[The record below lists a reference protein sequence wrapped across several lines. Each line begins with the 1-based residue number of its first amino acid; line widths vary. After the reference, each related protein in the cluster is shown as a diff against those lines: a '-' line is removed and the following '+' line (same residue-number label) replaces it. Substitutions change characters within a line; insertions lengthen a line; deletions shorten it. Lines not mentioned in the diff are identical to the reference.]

1 MDELKEQ
8 EGQSQEE
15 TQVEDFEL
23 NHSDKLVGVFSE
35 PVSTFKGISK
45 VGVKTSD
52 WLIPLFVVIVIS
64 IISHVVMLNNP
75 AIKYSM
81 MEEQMSAVEERLDDM
96 VESGQMSEEQ
106 KEQQIQQ
113 TRDFM
118 ENQGGTQIIFSAI
131 GILIFT
137 FIMFF
142 IVSGVFFAVS
152 KLGLNGEGD
161 YKSAMGAYGL
171 PHYIIV
177 VQVIVMVILAFV
189 FDRFLQGTSVAA
201 ILDSDKTTFVGW
213 VFGKLDIFSIW
224 FYGVVAVGFAKMFKA
239 ESYGKYFAMVFGL
252 WLGIGFIFW
261 LLADALPFLR
271 WFGA

>member
-1 MDELKEQ
+1 MEELKDQ
-8 EGQSQEE
+8 ENHPQEE
-15 TQVEDFEL
+15 VTDEDFEL

-35 PVSTFKGISK
+35 PASTFQGISN

-52 WLIPLFVVIVIS
+52 WLIPLLVVIVIS

-106 KEQQIQQ
+106 KEQQLQQ

-131 GILIFT
+131 GIIIFT

-152 KLGLNGEGD
+152 KFGLKGDGD
-161 YKSAMGAYGL
+161 YKGAMAAYGL

-201 ILDSDKTTFVGW
+201 ILDSDKTTFAGW
-213 VFGKLDIFSIW
+213 VFSKLDIFSIW

-239 ESYGKYFAMVFGL
+239 ESYGKYFVMVFGL
-252 WLGIGFIFW
+252 WLGVGFIFW

-271 WFGA
+271 WFGV

>member
-1 MDELKEQ
+1 MEELKDQ
-8 EGQSQEE
+8 ENHPQEE
-15 TQVEDFEL
+15 ATDEDFEL

-35 PVSTFKGISK
+35 PASTFQGISK

-52 WLIPLFVVIVIS
+52 WLIPLLVVIVIS

-106 KEQQIQQ
+106 KEQQLQQ
-113 TRDFM
+113 TRNFM

-131 GILIFT
+131 GIIIFT

-152 KLGLNGEGD
+152 KFGLKGDGD
-161 YKSAMGAYGL
+161 YKSAMAAYGL

-201 ILDSDKTTFVGW
+201 ILDSDKTTFTGW
-213 VFGKLDIFSIW
+213 VFSKLDVFSIW

-252 WLGIGFIFW
+252 WLGVGFILW
-261 LLADALPFLR
+261 LLADTLPFLR
-271 WFGA
+271 WFGV

>member
-1 MDELKEQ
+1 MEDLKDQ
-8 EGQSQEE
+8 ENQPQEE
-15 TQVEDFEL
+15 VTDEDFEL

-35 PVSTFKGISK
+35 PASTFQGISK

-96 VESGQMSEEQ
+96 VESGQMTEAQ

-131 GILIFT
+131 GIIIFT

-142 IVSGVFFAVS
+142 IVSGVFYAVS
-152 KLGLNGEGD
+152 KFGLKGDGD
-161 YKSAMGAYGL
+161 YKGAMAAYGL

-201 ILDSDKTTFVGW
+201 ILDSDKTTFAGW
-213 VFGKLDIFSIW
+213 VFSKLDIFSIW
-224 FYGVVAVGFAKMFKA
+224 FYGVVAVGFAKIFKA

-252 WLGIGFIFW
+252 WLGVGFIFW

-271 WFGA
+271 WFGV

>member
-1 MDELKEQ
+1 MEELKDQ
-8 EGQSQEE
+8 ENHPQEE
-15 TQVEDFEL
+15 ATDEDFEL

-35 PVSTFKGISK
+35 PASTFQGISK

-52 WLIPLFVVIVIS
+52 WLIPLLVVIVIS

-106 KEQQIQQ
+106 KEQQLQQ
-113 TRDFM
+113 TRNFM

-131 GILIFT
+131 GIIIFT

-152 KLGLNGEGD
+152 KFGLKGDGD
-161 YKSAMGAYGL
+161 YKSAMAAYGL

-201 ILDSDKTTFVGW
+201 ILDSDKTTFAGW
-213 VFGKLDIFSIW
+213 VFSKLDVFSIW

-252 WLGIGFIFW
+252 WLGVGFILW
-261 LLADALPFLR
+261 LLADTLPFLR
-271 WFGA
+271 WFGV

>member
-252 WLGIGFIFW
+252 WLGVGFIFW